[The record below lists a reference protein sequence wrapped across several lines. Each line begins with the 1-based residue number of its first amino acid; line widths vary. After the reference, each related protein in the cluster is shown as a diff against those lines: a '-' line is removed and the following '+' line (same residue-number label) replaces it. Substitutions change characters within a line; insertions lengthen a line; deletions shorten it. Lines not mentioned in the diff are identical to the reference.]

1 MDTQVTSPV
10 FAEAFEAGPPPGSP
24 YAGPFAEDLVGDE
37 VAFEATYGDAVRRED
52 ESDGRDTEFE
62 GYAEYPEAEFDGQ
75 AETEEESGDVERD
88 EALAGAFE
96 QEAFPSGLVLTVVS
110 GATGNREEHWDP
122 NGVNLPLYDTGPAV
136 RAQKLSPHFTV
147 GELVTSGG
155 RAADHAR
162 ISVDLVRCLEAIRG
176 QVGRPVV
183 ITSGYRSWRR
193 NSEVY
198 GKRNATPTASRHCSG
213 QAADIRVAGLTGMQ
227 IAKAALDAFGDRIG
241 VGIGDTYAHIDVRGK
256 WAAWTYLSAAN
267 NLAALTE
274 IEQYRTARRATPP
287 PLQTPAPTPV
297 PASAAPSAARTRT
310 PDRAAG
316 RVRLGTFTQCAKAE
330 QRGARALAD
339 HWRRLWYWGRRAES
353 WRPYKGRQPH
363 TDHIHVDLSWEGALH
378 PSPLFAGP
386 VPDIVGVPPGPKELE
401 SPAWGEAAVPERTGS
416 DDVHRILNCEPS
428 RNQDRDW
435 RFDTAA
441 AAGLLSAA
449 AAGGIAASVD
459 LRADWWT
466 VGNQGPTGYCVGWAC
481 ADSLLRWHLVKEG
494 TIKPNEMVSPRF
506 VWMASKETDVFVA
519 SPTTFIEREGTDIKS
534 ALDVLR
540 KFGAVREDV
549 LPFGSGRLYG
559 GTSDEFYAVAAELK
573 IRSYFNLGLN
583 HQRMRTWLATNGPVA
598 IRLVVDETWRNL
610 FEGSGELAQYR
621 PAMNPGGHAAVLV
634 GYTQPYFIVRN
645 SWGTAWGDGG
655 FGYASPEYLRDAVT
669 ETYGIV
675 LG

>member
-52 ESDGRDTEFE
+52 ESEGRDTEFE

-136 RAQKLSPHFTV
+136 RAQKLSPHFT
-147 GELVTSGG
+147 
-155 RAADHAR
+155 
-162 ISVDLVRCLEAIRG
+162 
-176 QVGRPVV
+176 
-183 ITSGYRSWRR
+183 
-193 NSEVY
+193 
-198 GKRNATPTASRHCSG
+198 
-213 QAADIRVAGLTGMQ
+213 VAGLTGMQ

-339 HWRRLWYWGRRAES
+339 HWHRLTGRKAGTFKCRPMDSGKPSLHGEGRSADLYAHAGRPDERAQADAYVAWLVGNAVELQVAVVIWNRRIWYWG
-353 WRPYKGRQPH
+353 
-363 TDHIHVDLSWEGALH
+363 
-378 PSPLFAGP
+378 AGP
-386 VPDIVGVPPGPKELE
+386 
-401 SPAWGEAAVPERTGS
+401 R
-416 DDVHRILNCEPS
+416 
-428 RNQDRDW
+428 
-435 RFDTAA
+435 
-441 AAGLLSAA
+441 
-449 AAGGIAASVD
+449 AGGRT
-459 LRADWWT
+459 RADSHT
-466 VGNQGPTGYCVGWAC
+466 PT
-481 ADSLLRWHLVKEG
+481 
-494 TIKPNEMVSPRF
+494 
-506 VWMASKETDVFVA
+506 
-519 SPTTFIEREGTDIKS
+519 
-534 ALDVLR
+534 
-540 KFGAVREDV
+540 
-549 LPFGSGRLYG
+549 
-559 GTSDEFYAVAAELK
+559 
-573 IRSYFNLGLN
+573 
-583 HQRMRTWLATNGPVA
+583 
-598 IRLVVDETWRNL
+598 
-610 FEGSGELAQYR
+610 
-621 PAMNPGGHAAVLV
+621 
-634 GYTQPYFIVRN
+634 
-645 SWGTAWGDGG
+645 
-655 FGYASPEYLRDAVT
+655 
-669 ETYGIV
+669 
-675 LG
+675 

>member
-24 YAGPFAEDLVGDE
+24 YAGPFADDQVGDE

-52 ESDGRDTEFE
+52 ESEGRDTEFE

-136 RAQKLSPHFTV
+136 RAQKLSPHVTV
-147 GELVTSGG
+147 AELVTSGG

-339 HWRRLWYWGRRAES
+339 HWHRLTGRKAGTFKCRPMDSGKPSLPGEGRSADLYAHAGRPDERAQADAYVAWLVGNAVELQVAVVIWNRRIWYWGRRAES

-386 VPDIVGVPPGPKELE
+386 VPGIVGVPPGPKELE

-449 AAGGIAASVD
+449 GSEDRGRAGGPPGDPEQLRHPAAPYEGGRTVD
-459 LRADWWT
+459 RSAEDLAAHGGAARDVEVAPDHRA
-466 VGNQGPTGYCVGWAC
+466 V
-481 ADSLLRWHLVKEG
+481 
-494 TIKPNEMVSPRF
+494 
-506 VWMASKETDVFVA
+506 
-519 SPTTFIEREGTDIKS
+519 
-534 ALDVLR
+534 
-540 KFGAVREDV
+540 
-549 LPFGSGRLYG
+549 
-559 GTSDEFYAVAAELK
+559 
-573 IRSYFNLGLN
+573 
-583 HQRMRTWLATNGPVA
+583 HQ
-598 IRLVVDETWRNL
+598 
-610 FEGSGELAQYR
+610 
-621 PAMNPGGHAAVLV
+621 
-634 GYTQPYFIVRN
+634 
-645 SWGTAWGDGG
+645 
-655 FGYASPEYLRDAVT
+655 
-669 ETYGIV
+669 
-675 LG
+675 